1 MLQQSATRG
10 QLRCCSFTPR
20 VSSFP
25 LELKK
30 QPCFQSTHHGSISL
44 QTAGIQLHQKVFFDV
59 RMQPTLRP
67 ARMREVRDS
76 RENFSFF
83 FFFLCDVGLELRGA
97 SLWWCETMKVWGKS
111 HYPRQHTFESELWI
125 LLSLRDSE
133 HSLQC
138 KSSAVF
144 LWCVGAFQSQKHY
157 FRRAGL
163 RSARNERLCNQI
175 EGFIRNAHKT
185 IPRRK

>member
-10 QLRCCSFTPR
+10 QLRCSSYTFKMLSR
-20 VSSFP
+20 VQLPFIVKADLVSKHSS
-25 LELKK
+25 LEHFSADSRHL
-30 QPCFQSTHHGSISL
+30 FIYNTTRESL
-44 QTAGIQLHQKVFFDV
+44 FL
-59 RMQPTLRP
+59 MQPNTTSGLRP
-67 ARMREVRDS
+67 RGKRLGGES
-76 RENFSFF
+76 NC
-83 FFFLCDVGLELRGA
+83 FLCDVGFELRGA

-111 HYPRQHTFESELWI
+111 HYPWQHTFESELWI

-144 LWCVGAFQSQKHY
+144 LWCVGAFQSRKHY
-157 FRRAGL
+157 FRHAGL

-175 EGFIRNAHKT
+175 EGFIGNAHKT
-185 IPRRK
+185 TA